1 MTKRRWFGV
10 VLCAGALLAVT
21 GCSTLQSGL
30 RSLGIESRS
39 AWLARRLQ
47 EENKQLA
54 TQKSE
59 LEARLASEQIED
71 REQATRLARYET
83 ELKSKEAKLAELE
96 RKVAAK
102 ATERKTGE
110 KVKDERWDSLV
121 EAFSGL
127 GTPIVTSDGR
137 PGIRLE
143 GDILFAS
150 GKVNVNARAE
160 TLLERV
166 AHKIRSLDR
175 NVLVF
180 IDGHTDSDPL
190 KYTKALYG
198 DLYGLGMARAN
209 SVARTMVK
217 LGVPQGK
224 LITRSFGADY
234 PIANNKSTAGKKK
247 NRRVDITFAF
257 KDSVRIS
264 KAEGH

>member
-1 MTKRRWFGV
+1 MAKRKWLGV
-10 VLCAGALLAVT
+10 VLCAGALMAVA
-21 GCSTLQSGL
+21 GCSGVQSAL
-30 RSLGIESRS
+30 RGVGIESRS
-39 AWLARRLQ
+39 AWLARKLQ
-47 EENKQLA
+47 EQNRQLA
-54 TQKSE
+54 TEKSE

-71 REQATRLARYET
+71 RERATQLTKLEA
-83 ELKSKEAKLAELE
+83 ELKSQEAKVAELE
-96 RKVAAK
+96 TKLAAG
-102 ATERKTGE
+102 ATERGTGE
-110 KVKDERWDSLV
+110 KVKDKRWDSLV
-121 EAFSGL
+121 ESFRGL

-150 GKVNVNARAE
+150 GKVDVNAGAKS
-160 TLLERV
+160 LLDRV
-166 AHKIRSLDR
+166 ARKIRGLDN

-209 SVARTMVK
+209 SVARSLVK
-217 LGVPQGK
+217 VGVPESK

-234 PIANNKSTAGKKK
+234 PIASNKSTVGKKK

-257 KDSVRIS
+257 KDSVRVS
-264 KAEGH
+264 KADEP